1 MVLVVAVVC
10 AAAITLLR
18 LREVPGIGQEL
29 GSECGTDKEQVLAV
43 ENGDGYKCAVATVN
57 CKNSTVPFSREREIF
72 LSQNADYAT
81 EWYGCEVMVEQ
92 AEANVNQ
99 AKRILEWLDKSVDF
113 NLNLGQFTLP
123 DSHPDVIDEEVRLKE
138 RVEKRDRM
146 MAEESASFGNKGRGR
161 RGAAG
166 RRARGRGRIGRKRS
180 RDDIESGSD
189 AGAKDS
195 DKSDASGGSGSRA
208 KAKGEKPW
216 RETHKALYEYH
227 LPGVDWVEPPME
239 SEPPAYE
246 GNFNYKALQPRERCI
261 VRFFDMSSPLLMPDA
276 VGYNQTEMA
285 INLCAAELH
294 MPCGLAHSGVGSVLR
309 LCCTVT
315 CYRGGALRR
324 NSSNR
329 CRTYVDDG
337 CDIA

>member
-29 GSECGTDKEQVLAV
+29 GSECGTNKEQVLAV
-43 ENGDGYKCAVATVN
+43 ENGDGYKCAVATAN

-146 MAEESASFGNKGRGR
+146 MAEASLKESASFGNKGRGR

-315 CYRGGALRR
+315 CYRGGARLDETRAI
-324 NSSNR
+324 
-329 CRTYVDDG
+329 TV
-337 CDIA
+337 AHM